1 MTDFELQCKQIKDEG
16 RCLMEY
22 IRGSHL
28 YNLNTP
34 QSDLDT
40 GGIYIA
46 TDAEVLG
53 ILNYKPQISD
63 EKHDNTWYEIGKFI
77 ELLMKSN
84 PTVMEALFAPDN
96 KIIGEVHPI
105 MKELRDKRNLLLTKD
120 CFNPFYGY
128 AKSQIEK
135 ARGLNKKIV
144 NPVKEKKGP
153 LDFTYTF
160 YNQGSTKIKNWLEYR
175 GLNAKYCG
183 LVNIPNMHEIYGLY
197 YDFGNHILHEEN
209 WRNNEALLKYVIT
222 LINSDITYDN
232 IDIIE
237 PIEYGYAIEWLEK
250 QEPIGYRGLID
261 FENETSFLRLSS
273 VPDKHAKPICHISYN
288 MDGYKKHC
296 KEYKEYKEWEKMRN
310 PVRYQSNLNKT
321 YDCYLD
327 EETEFLTNHGWKKYD
342 DITSEDLL
350 GCFSDKHVLEYKPFI
365 SRVSDIY
372 TGDIYTFE
380 NAYTYF
386 SITPN
391 HKLYV
396 SRCHRGQKG
405 NYKTLYD
412 KDKSHWELLPVKD
425 YFAGKYSTYNIVKHL
440 NNNNPDNT
448 EYSDDELRILGYYI
462 SEGCFEYNENKTNII
477 NIRIGTLENTL
488 LDKKLLEIKDI
499 PIKRYAY
506 NTRGRVEITYTI
518 NSRKCIDMCKNN
530 IFIHAQDKA
539 LPDFVNTLS
548 KRQVDILYE
557 ALLIGDGIYNKK
569 GHVVYYTSS
578 KTLAIQ
584 LFTLLRLNGYNTQL
598 YGGNDNYL
606 QKNGYTRKDNKILP
620 KYQVFISKINNQ
632 YDTINKRILKKHS
645 GWKKTYV
652 EKKRIVCFET
662 TYGTLITKNHN
673 KIAFQGNSK
682 NLCHCFRL
690 MHMAKEILRDGEFIL
705 ERTWDHD
712 FLMDVRNH
720 KFEYEEL
727 IDKLEQEKT
736 EMEEIYQNSKL
747 PEHIDP
753 NVLNEILINIRKMQL
768 KIK

>member
-1 MTDFELQCKQIKDEG
+1 
-16 RCLMEY
+16 
-22 IRGSHL
+22 
-28 YNLNTP
+28 
-34 QSDLDT
+34 
-40 GGIYIA
+40 
-46 TDAEVLG
+46 
-53 ILNYKPQISD
+53 
-63 EKHDNTWYEIGKFI
+63 
-77 ELLMKSN
+77 MKSN

-321 YDCYLD
+321 YD
-327 EETEFLTNHGWKKYD
+327 
-342 DITSEDLL
+342 
-350 GCFSDKHVLEYKPFI
+350 
-365 SRVSDIY
+365 
-372 TGDIYTFE
+372 
-380 NAYTYF
+380 
-386 SITPN
+386 
-391 HKLYV
+391 
-396 SRCHRGQKG
+396 
-405 NYKTLYD
+405 
-412 KDKSHWELLPVKD
+412 
-425 YFAGKYSTYNIVKHL
+425 
-440 NNNNPDNT
+440 
-448 EYSDDELRILGYYI
+448 
-462 SEGCFEYNENKTNII
+462 
-477 NIRIGTLENTL
+477 
-488 LDKKLLEIKDI
+488 
-499 PIKRYAY
+499 
-506 NTRGRVEITYTI
+506 
-518 NSRKCIDMCKNN
+518 
-530 IFIHAQDKA
+530 
-539 LPDFVNTLS
+539 
-548 KRQVDILYE
+548 
-557 ALLIGDGIYNKK
+557 
-569 GHVVYYTSS
+569 
-578 KTLAIQ
+578 
-584 LFTLLRLNGYNTQL
+584 
-598 YGGNDNYL
+598 
-606 QKNGYTRKDNKILP
+606 
-620 KYQVFISKINNQ
+620 
-632 YDTINKRILKKHS
+632 
-645 GWKKTYV
+645 
-652 EKKRIVCFET
+652 
-662 TYGTLITKNHN
+662 
-673 KIAFQGNSK
+673 SK

-727 IDKLEQEKT
+727 IDKLEQEKK

-768 KIK
+768 NIK

>member
-34 QSDLDT
+34 ESDLDT

-53 ILNYKPQISD
+53 MLNYKPQISD
-63 EKHDNTWYEIGKFI
+63 EKHDNTWYEIGNFI

-105 MKELRDKRNLLLTKD
+105 IKELRDKRNLLLTKD

-175 GLNAKYCG
+175 GLDAKYCG

-310 PVRYQSNLNKT
+310 PVRYESNLNKT
-321 YDCYLD
+321 YD
-327 EETEFLTNHGWKKYD
+327 
-342 DITSEDLL
+342 
-350 GCFSDKHVLEYKPFI
+350 
-365 SRVSDIY
+365 
-372 TGDIYTFE
+372 
-380 NAYTYF
+380 
-386 SITPN
+386 
-391 HKLYV
+391 
-396 SRCHRGQKG
+396 
-405 NYKTLYD
+405 
-412 KDKSHWELLPVKD
+412 
-425 YFAGKYSTYNIVKHL
+425 
-440 NNNNPDNT
+440 
-448 EYSDDELRILGYYI
+448 
-462 SEGCFEYNENKTNII
+462 
-477 NIRIGTLENTL
+477 
-488 LDKKLLEIKDI
+488 
-499 PIKRYAY
+499 
-506 NTRGRVEITYTI
+506 
-518 NSRKCIDMCKNN
+518 
-530 IFIHAQDKA
+530 
-539 LPDFVNTLS
+539 
-548 KRQVDILYE
+548 
-557 ALLIGDGIYNKK
+557 
-569 GHVVYYTSS
+569 
-578 KTLAIQ
+578 
-584 LFTLLRLNGYNTQL
+584 
-598 YGGNDNYL
+598 
-606 QKNGYTRKDNKILP
+606 
-620 KYQVFISKINNQ
+620 
-632 YDTINKRILKKHS
+632 
-645 GWKKTYV
+645 
-652 EKKRIVCFET
+652 
-662 TYGTLITKNHN
+662 
-673 KIAFQGNSK
+673 SK

-690 MHMAKEILRDGEFIL
+690 MHMAKEILRDGEFNL

-727 IDKLEQEKT
+727 IDKLEQEKK

-753 NVLNEILINIRKMQL
+753 NALNEILINIRKMQL
-768 KIK
+768 NIK